1 MKMSGFKHVTRCWLY
16 LSGSHKLPEQV
27 HLDGRRALAG
37 TLRHFEQSSHWT
49 HWIFSL
55 TQRDTKKIKMKEI
68 RLCWLGV
75 KQFSQ
80 STSTKKYSKILRQT
94 KRKELITQSQYR
106 MKRRENEAW
115 FMVVNQMTA
124 NTHYNRDLFPNST
137 DVFLMVMLLTDT
149 YIQSLWWKEFKF
161 FMLALLLN
169 PGISLS
175 QPRKAMSKIH
185 NFGMLVKIFISNECY
200 SRLYQ

>member
-1 MKMSGFKHVTRCWLY
+1 MKMSRFKHVTRCWLY

-75 KQFSQ
+75 KQLSQ

-106 MKRRENEAW
+106 MKRREWSMIYGGKPNDSELKKPCTSVYVRTLPITIMIYFLTA
-115 FMVVNQMTA
+115 QMSFLWLCCWLIPTSSL
-124 NTHYNRDLFPNST
+124 YDGKNS
-137 DVFLMVMLLTDT
+137 
-149 YIQSLWWKEFKF
+149 
-161 FMLALLLN
+161 
-169 PGISLS
+169 
-175 QPRKAMSKIH
+175 
-185 NFGMLVKIFISNECY
+185 NFSC
-200 SRLYQ
+200 